1 MTYNTAINI
10 TEEERQRISELHD
23 LTILSESLT
32 KKISEFR
39 FTPDRKYVIFEEQL
53 YSTETGELHPLLLEK
68 WSLSDILHTVG
79 DVASMAADFIIP
91 GSGAIVDAING
102 VSYFIE
108 GLITKDKG
116 KRKSLFIMGAIT
128 MAFVIIPGPL
138 QAVAIPMKR
147 FVKYGAKKAA
157 SKTVLAGLEI
167 VYKNLGKILQAI
179 PRTIQKVADSPLGMK
194 VFGKKLAPRMSKKM
208 GDVVRNIKSSFD
220 DLMSNARK
228 AAPEGPKDASFR
240 KTQADKI
247 YDKKVGRKKGGVG
260 RKTARRAGKILRRVG
275 INKLDNILKVGV
287 PEGPLTR
294 KVLRHLGFGKG
305 GTYKYVVPKSNR
317 VVKIRVINTTADGVI
332 CRNLTDGAK
341 FSVNNSNFVF
351 NAVAAPWVR
360 RGKGRWVPFFVKR
373 LTDVMTSDG
382 QFDEQALM
390 ELPSLSPDQTSI
402 ESLAYLHED
411 LGSPEGKQTKKEVRT
426 TSNDVSAF
434 QTALMALGY
443 SLPKYGA
450 DGNLGSE
457 TQRAL
462 NQFQI
467 DASLTGSHGRMDRL
481 TAQKLSL
488 ELKARSIPN
497 SEKLQKTLN
506 NI

>member
-23 LTILSESLT
+23 LTILSETLT

-39 FTPDRKYVIFEEQL
+39 FTPDSKYVVFEEQI

-79 DVASMAADFIIP
+79 DVASMAVDFVIP
-91 GSGAIVDAING
+91 GSGAIVDAINA

-108 GLITKDKG
+108 GLVTKDKG
-116 KRKSLFIMGAIT
+116 KKKNLFIMGLVT
-128 MAFVIIPGPL
+128 LAFVVIPGPL

-147 FVKYGAKKAA
+147 FIKYGAKKAV
-157 SKTVLAGLEI
+157 SKSVINGLKI
-167 VYKNLGKILQAI
+167 IYKSLGKIIAAI
-179 PRTIQKVADSPLGMK
+179 PEIIQKAVNSNLGRK
-194 VFGKKLAPRMSKKM
+194 VFGKSGPRIAKRM
-208 GDVVRNIKSSFD
+208 GDISNNIKTSFD
-220 DLMSNARK
+220 DLMGNVKQAEAK
-228 AAPEGPKDASFR
+228 GPKDADFR
-240 KTQADKI
+240 KAEADKI

-275 INKLDNILKVGV
+275 INKLDNILKVGI

-294 KVLRHLGFGKG
+294 KALRHLGFGKG
-305 GTYKYVVPKSNR
+305 GTYKYVVPKTNR
-317 VVKIRVINTTADGVI
+317 VVKIRILQTTPDGVI

-341 FSVNNSNFVF
+341 FSASNSNFVF

-360 RGKGRWVPFFVKR
+360 RGKGRWVPLFIKR
-373 LTDVMTSDG
+373 LTDIMTPEG
-382 QFDEQALM
+382 QFDEKALM
-390 ELPSLSPDQTSI
+390 ELPSLSPDQTSM
-402 ESLAYLHED
+402 ESLEYLHED
-411 LGSPEGKQTKKEVRT
+411 LASPEGEQTKKVVRT
-426 TSNDVSAF
+426 TSNVITAF
-434 QTALMALGY
+434 QTGLMALGY
-443 SLPKYGA
+443 NLPKYGA
-450 DGNLGSE
+450 DGSLGSE

-481 TAQKLSL
+481 TAQKLAL
-488 ELKARSIPN
+488 ELKARAIPN